1 MQVYFL
7 KDPIYKDLFTEVYSW
22 GDWATLKGFDRTDT
36 GIDLVAQEV
45 DGGYCAIQCKCYGHN
60 TRINKPHIDSFVSAS
75 AIEWH
80 SAEGVRERF
89 SSRII
94 VDTGKDWGKNALRTI
109 ERLAPPCRVIRFTD
123 LANRPIDYPDLSV
136 ELPEQLNYRQ
146 EPFSLKPHQQEAL
159 NDVIEGFKESDKGKL
174 IMACGTGKTFTSL
187 KIAEEIGGIGGRVL
201 YLVPS
206 IALLSQAM
214 REWAEQQGVKH
225 RYIGICS
232 DTHAGRTDEDAS
244 IYELEIP
251 VTTDPVQIS
260 EALQKRD
267 EDKMTVVFCTYQ
279 SLPIVADSTSAGG
292 SGV

>member
-1 MQVYFL
+1 M
-7 KDPIYKDLFTEVYSW
+7 
-22 GDWATLKGFDRTDT
+22 
-36 GIDLVAQEV
+36 
-45 DGGYCAIQCKCYGHN
+45 
-60 TRINKPHIDSFVSAS
+60 
-75 AIEWH
+75 
-80 SAEGVRERF
+80 
-89 SSRII
+89 
-94 VDTGKDWGKNALRTI
+94 GKNALRTI
-109 ERLAPPCRVIRFTD
+109 ERLSPPCRVIRFTD
-123 LANRPIDYPDLSV
+123 LANRPIDYPDLNV
-136 ELPEQLNYRQ
+136 ELPEDLNYRH

-159 NDVIEGFKESDKGKL
+159 NDVIEGFKESDRGKL

-232 DTHAGRTDEDAS
+232 DTYAGRTDEDAS

-251 VTTDPVQIS
+251 VTTAPVQIS
-260 EALQKRD
+260 EALQKRN

-279 SLPIVADSTSAGG
+279 SLPNKAG
-292 SGV
+292 